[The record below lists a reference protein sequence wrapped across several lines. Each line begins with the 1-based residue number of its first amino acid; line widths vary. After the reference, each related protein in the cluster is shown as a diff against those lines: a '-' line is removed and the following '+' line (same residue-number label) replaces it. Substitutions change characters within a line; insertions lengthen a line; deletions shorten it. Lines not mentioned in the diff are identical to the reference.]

1 MSKKKQKKN
10 KRGNFLL
17 YLIVITFLLC
27 AFWGYEN
34 FTFRVDKL
42 EIQSGKIQNE
52 VKIVHLSDLHGAKYG
67 KDNTFLVKSIEKQN
81 PDFIVVTGDMFS
93 STKAQEQM
101 PTAVNLLSTLATKYS
116 VYFVVGEHDR
126 DETYIAQ
133 LKGANVKVIENEK
146 IDIGNVTLYG
156 TNRVYFPENYEVS
169 EDFEP
174 LNKDRFNLLLAHVP
188 QFEDYTNFGFDLVL
202 SGDTHG
208 GIADIPFVGIANYDG
223 EWFPER
229 SENFDEENTPVK
241 GLYKGNDTSYTY
253 VSGGLGN
260 YPAPVRFMNRP
271 EYGVITLKNKG

>member
-17 YLIVITFLLC
+17 YLIVIVFLLS

-34 FTFRVDKL
+34 FTFKVDKI
-42 EIQSGKIQNE
+42 EIQSSKIQSE

-67 KDNTFLVKSIEKQN
+67 KDNALLVKSIEKQK
-81 PDFIVVTGDMFS
+81 PDFIVATGDMFS
-93 STKAQEQM
+93 STKRDEQT

-116 VYFVVGEHDR
+116 VYFVVGEHDMN
-126 DETYIAQ
+126 ESYIKQ
-133 LKGANVKVIENEK
+133 LKGANVKVLENQK
-146 IDIGNVTLYG
+146 IDIGDVTLYG
-156 TNRVYFPENYEVS
+156 TNRVYFPKGYDVS

-174 LNKDRFNLLLAHVP
+174 LNRNRFNLLLSHIP
-188 QFEDYTNFGFDLVL
+188 QLEKYANFGFDLVL

-208 GIADIPFVGIANYDG
+208 GIADIPFLGIANYDG

-229 SENFDEENTPVK
+229 NQNFDEESTPIK
-241 GLYKGNDTSYTY
+241 GLYKGSDTSYTY

-260 YPAPVRFMNRP
+260 YPAPVRLMNRP
-271 EYGVITLKNKG
+271 EYGVITLKNMG